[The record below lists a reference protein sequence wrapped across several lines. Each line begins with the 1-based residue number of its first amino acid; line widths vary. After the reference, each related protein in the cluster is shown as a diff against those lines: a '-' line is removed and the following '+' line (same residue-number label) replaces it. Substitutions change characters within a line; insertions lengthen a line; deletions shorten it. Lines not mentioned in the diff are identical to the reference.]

1 MLIEGDS
8 TVDDM
13 RIDGMSINYKL
24 SLIHTFKH
32 TTSSALIVIWID
44 APCKAFLANLV
55 TRVLSRAIKGNI
67 NISKLHCFV

>member
-32 TTSSALIVIWID
+32 TT
-44 APCKAFLANLV
+44 
-55 TRVLSRAIKGNI
+55 
-67 NISKLHCFV
+67 